1 MQAFG
6 YTRETLDMLLVPM
19 ARAGAEPL
27 GSMGN
32 DAPLAI
38 LSRQPRQPYDYLK
51 QLFAQ
56 VRYPFKSEPQHEGI
70 SLSPLV
76 ASALMQ

>member
-1 MQAFG
+1 MWLQAFG
-6 YTRETLDMLLVPM
+6 YTRETLDLLLVPM

-38 LSRQPRQPYDYLK
+38 MSRQPRQPYDYFK

-56 VRYPFKSEPQHEGI
+56 ARQSGF
-70 SLSPLV
+70 
-76 ASALMQ
+76 